1 MFVTPT
7 HVVDAARDYAA
18 FGTLIDPS
26 MPGSCCWSIRE
37 ARAVVGTALASLGI
51 PVSV

>member
-26 MPGSCCWSIRE
+26 MPGSCCWSIVKPGPSSGR
-37 ARAVVGTALASLGI
+37 RSPASAFQ
-51 PVSV
+51 